1 MSAPALAESAEL
13 RTARLQ
19 GMLAW
24 LDAGD
29 GNARI
34 RIMAGV
40 WPGAGVD
47 GGTELA
53 SIELDKPCGKVES
66 GALLLADAARE
77 FRAVRL
83 SLHAALEK
91 ES

>member
-1 MSAPALAESAEL
+1 MSAPALAVSTEL

-34 RIMAGV
+34 RIMGGV
-40 WPGAGVD
+40 
-47 GGTELA
+47 
-53 SIELDKPCGKVES
+53 
-66 GALLLADAARE
+66 
-77 FRAVRL
+77 
-83 SLHAALEK
+83 
-91 ES
+91 